1 MSVDKRFID
10 TNILLYLLSE
20 DQDKAE
26 RAEEVLSLGGV
37 VSVQVLNEF
46 ASTSLRKLK
55 MTCPEVRE
63 IIDVIRELCTV
74 VPVTLD
80 THSLGLDIVERYRF
94 SFYDALIIA
103 SALENGCSLLFTE
116 DLQHGQHIDKKLG
129 IHNPFFSR
137 S

>member
-20 DQDKAE
+20 DQGKAE
-26 RAEEVLSLGGV
+26 RAEEILSLGGV

-63 IIDVIRELCTV
+63 IIDVIREMCTV

-94 SFYDALIIA
+94 SFYDALIVA

-116 DLQHGQHIDKKLG
+116 DLQHGQRIDKKLG
-129 IHNPFFSR
+129 IHNPFLSG